1 MVKVVVVNGM
11 PKSGKTTFQEICRD
25 RLKRL
30 GWNTA
35 IKSSVEWVKEVATFC
50 GWDGTKTD
58 RNRKFLSDLKSL
70 LSEWDDSVVKRLTE
84 DVDSYHYTGDNWVV
98 FIDIRE
104 PYEIERAKEV
114 FNASSLLL
122 RRPEVES
129 STYSNSSDMGVFEF
143 GYDYTV
149 WNSGDISNLTL
160 EADEFIDVLLLS
172 KNIYR
177 EEENYNE

>member
-1 MVKVVVVNGM
+1 M
-11 PKSGKTTFQEICRD
+11 
-25 RLKRL
+25 
-30 GWNTA
+30 
-35 IKSSVEWVKEVATFC
+35 
-50 GWDGTKTD
+50 
-58 RNRKFLSDLKSL
+58 
-70 LSEWDDSVVKRLTE
+70 
-84 DVDSYHYTGDNWVV
+84 V

-114 FNASSLLL
+114 FNASTLLL
-122 RRPEVES
+122 RRPEVEG

-149 WNSGDISNLTL
+149 WNSGDMSNLIL

-177 EEENYNE
+177 AEENYNE